1 MTNKTNKKGNKRQF
15 KYELIVLITLSLF
28 NLYCIIYHITLN
40 GFNLINILKEIMI
53 YYSLT
58 FTMYYITKEIRKN
71 PKEYSL
77 KELCK

>member
-40 GFNLINILKEIMI
+40 GFNLINILKEIVI
-53 YYSLT
+53 YYLLT
-58 FTMYYITKEIRKN
+58 FMIYYITKDIRKN